1 MDYPKITLA
10 AARVNAG
17 YSQKEAAKKLNI
29 SNKTLFNYETGD
41 QVPDWEMVHK
51 IESLYEFPADFIF
64 FGSSLRLKRDKTKT
78 A

>member
-1 MDYPKITLA
+1 MA

-17 YSQKEAAKKLNI
+17 YSQKEAAEKLNI
-29 SNKTLFNYETGD
+29 SNKTLFNYETGE

-51 IESLYEFPADFIF
+51 IESLYNFPADFIF
-64 FGSSLRLKRDKTKT
+64 FGSALRLKRENNKT